1 MIRHFFAFFLMT
13 GACWGLMAVSTSVV
27 TAEDGFSSQIR
38 GRWEV
43 VDLVD
48 DGRVIPKDAIHLW
61 IPSGGRIEVIDNTFV
76 FTSTF
81 DGQRHAKTFEVD
93 ATRYPHELNVRE
105 EGKLT
110 GYGICRLDQ
119 GQIVI
124 CAAPPDLAPRPT
136 DFSATRG
143 SRRVLMVLSRAPDSP
158 APATGAVP
166 AANAAPAKVQQDFSQ
181 DLSKLPPPPD
191 LRAPAGNT
199 GKMLS
204 DADVVRMLC
213 GNWKYRDAY
222 GDLFLTLNNN
232 NTFNTFRETLA
243 TSAFQQVFVRAPI
256 SSGTWVLKNG
266 QLTFQCTSSV
276 ARDRVNRSVPV
287 MVRSIS
293 DNDLIFMD
301 LNGQVGKAVKV
312 R

>member
-1 MIRHFFAFFLMT
+1 MFKGGLAMVKRLLACFLVF
-13 GACWGLMAVSTSVV
+13 GGWGLTAASPSAV
-27 TAEDGFSSQIR
+27 TAEDGFYSQIR

-61 IPSGGRIEVIDNTFV
+61 IPSGGKIEVIDNTFV

-93 ATRYPHELNVRE
+93 ATRYPRELNVRE

-143 SRRVLMVLSRAPDSP
+143 SRRVLMVLSRASDSP
-158 APATGAVP
+158 APAAG
-166 AANAAPAKVQQDFSQ
+166 AAPAKAPQDFSQ

-204 DADVVRMLC
+204 DAEVVRMLC

-232 NTFNTFRETLA
+232 NTFNTFRETLQN
-243 TSAFQQVFVRAPI
+243 SSFQQVFVRAPI

-301 LNGQVGKAVKV
+301 LNGQIGKAVKV